1 MPHVSLAAGLLAAA
15 LSAAIAAGRLPA
27 RADRTEGAAPD
38 PNGRVHEAIGA
49 RAAAGVD
56 RTIRPR
62 AAGTPDQA
70 QTAPRGVSLPGRRLA
85 RSAPGAAPAPQ
96 QPTFRLVTQVVPIY
110 ATVTDREGRLV
121 PDLAREDFQV
131 FDNGKPQE
139 ITQFSNETQP
149 ITVVVMLDTSASMTV
164 NLELV
169 KRAAEQFLIRLL
181 PEDRGMVGAFND
193 KIQFASELTGDRDA
207 LVGALNDLQFGNPT
221 RLYDAID
228 ASLDELRGL
237 EGRRVILVLTDGDD
251 TASRV
256 GLGHV
261 QARARAEDVM
271 VYAIGLESEL
281 VIDGRRIRTRPD
293 RGLKRLA
300 EETGGGYFELDKT
313 AELGAT
319 FTRVAQE
326 LHSQYLLGFSP
337 AVLDGKVHRLET
349 RVTKPGL
356 SVRARKSYLAAPDR
370 SPAAPGRP

>member
-1 MPHVSLAAGLLAAA
+1 MAHARRTAGLLAAA
-15 LSAAIAAGRLPA
+15 LSVAMVAGRPPA
-27 RADRTEGAAPD
+27 RAGGAGAAANWISPSHD
-38 PNGRVHEAIGA
+38 RLA
-49 RAAAGVD
+49 RAAPA
-56 RTIRPR
+56 
-62 AAGTPDQA
+62 AAGDERRSHDGEARERGQEA
-70 QTAPRGVSLPGRRLA
+70 RRALAPRGARPSPIRASFRL
-85 RSAPGAAPAPQ
+85 Q
-96 QPTFRLVTQVVPIY
+96 QPTFRLGTQVVPIY
-110 ATVTDREGRLV
+110 ATVTDAEGRLV
-121 PDLAREDFQV
+121 PDLTRDDFQV

-164 NLELV
+164 NLDLV

-181 PEDRGMVGAFND
+181 PEDRGTVGAFND
-193 KIQFASELTGDRDA
+193 KIQFASELTSDRDA

-228 ASLDELRGL
+228 ASLDEVRGL

-261 QARARAEDVM
+261 QQRARAEDVM

-300 EETGGGYFELDKT
+300 EDTGGGYFELDKT

-326 LHSQYLLGFSP
+326 LHSQYVLGFSP
-337 AVLDGKVHRLET
+337 ATLDGKVHKLET
-349 RVTKPGL
+349 RVRKPGL
-356 SVRARKSYLAAPDR
+356 SVRARRSYLAAPDR
-370 SPAAPGRP
+370 PSAATLRP